1 MDYIT
6 VGTIVRLDEDTETRY
21 VVIHIDMLSE
31 KLPAESYNVW
41 IRRIKGQ
48 KKIRDPFR
56 DNYIVSLNRLW
67 V

>member
-6 VGTIVRLDEDTETRY
+6 VGTIVRLDEDAETRY
-21 VVIHIDMLSE
+21 VVIHIDMLSK
-31 KLPAESYNVW
+31 KLPAESYPVW

-48 KKIRDPFR
+48 KKIGDPFR
-56 DNYIVSLNRLW
+56 DNSIVSLNRLW